1 MLWEW
6 WAECGEWWAE
16 RCEEGSGWQGLG
28 KATRAKH
35 VQRCPSAWPRRA
47 AVPLQLPHPEPH
59 IRCPHPSQT
68 LARTVAGGGRGAE
81 GAAAT
86 LAAFNIP
93 LVYHLARRFQGRG
106 LAREVGGRV
115 REGGS

>member
-1 MLWEW
+1 M
-6 WAECGEWWAE
+6 GK
-16 RCEEGSGWQGLG
+16 GSARPL
-28 KATRAKH
+28 APNTCSAAL
-35 VQRCPSAWPRRA
+35 QRGPQRGCSLAACLPRA
-47 AVPLQLPHPEPH
+47 AHALPST
-59 IRCPHPSQT
+59 HPSQT

-106 LAREVGGRV
+106 LAREVGAR
-115 REGGS
+115 GGG